1 MVKEPR
7 GSRTKTRA
15 EFSSCR
21 RGKRPR
27 ANKPTTT
34 SALGYDEPRVGV
46 GHASRAHTPNQ
57 RRDAPDRGTRPP
69 LLPDSPW
76 NLAPTGACA
85 GLGPR
90 PFALPPGSPAA
101 KMAAPC
107 VSCGAAASYR
117 LFLGGRVSLARKQGV
132 WKAAAAELQTGTG
145 FQVREKWKRW
155 SV

>member
-15 EFSSCR
+15 EFSSCG

-27 ANKPTTT
+27 ANPTTT
-34 SALGYDEPRVGV
+34 SAWGCDEPGGGV
-46 GHASRAHTPNQ
+46 GHAPRAHTPNQ
-57 RRDAPDRGTRPP
+57 RRAAPDRGTRPP
-69 LLPDSPW
+69 ASSRQPLEPSSHRRLRRPQ
-76 NLAPTGACA
+76 A
-85 GLGPR
+85 R
-90 PFALPPGSPAA
+90 PFALPPGFPAA

-107 VSCGAAASYR
+107 VFCGAAASYR
-117 LFLGGRVSLARKQGV
+117 FFLGGRVSLARKQGV